1 MNLLEIL
8 NLGFND
14 LLITLRYYK
23 FVDNK
28 KWRIIAPVVPH
39 K

>member
-1 MNLLEIL
+1 MYLLEIL
-8 NLGFND
+8 NLGSND
-14 LLITLRYYK
+14 LLVTLRYYK

-28 KWRIIAPVVPH
+28 KWRLIAPLVPH